1 LAIEAFSD
9 AELEEVNAIWRSLPE
24 DHVWCGW
31 ASVGQPVTEIFIYRA
46 RAHWRRFLLTKAEGR
61 FRLSD
66 ETGGAVA
73 EDASLKGLLARVE
86 AMPGL
91 KVRHSPDE
99 GLTRFRG

>member
-1 LAIEAFSD
+1 MEAFSD

-31 ASVGQPVTEIFIYRA
+31 ASVGQPVSEIFIYRA

-61 FRLSD
+61 FHLSD
-66 ETGGAVA
+66 EAGRAVA
-73 EDASLKGLLARVE
+73 KDESLTGLLQKVE
-86 AMPGL
+86 AIPGL
-91 KVRHSPDE
+91 KLRHSRDE